1 MHIGVI
7 VSMKKGLDHFVYREL
22 GVLAA
27 QGASISLFPTKFRLG
42 LYNAKDEW
50 ALNRWHPLA
59 VILWQP
65 FFCLRQ
71 PIRYVSL
78 LWEAMTTKALAEF
91 AIGWYF
97 ARNMASVDV
106 IYSICGDRKFF
117 VGYFCKRILAKPLAV
132 EIHAYELYRNPNW
145 SLFTRALSF
154 CDRIITV
161 TEYNKEL
168 LVERYQV
175 APSKIEVVRISVD
188 TEDYYPADK
197 FVILIVSYFDERKG
211 HEILFRAIK
220 ELAQDDLE
228 VWVVGGGDERAG
240 MVDVRSLAVQLGVDS
255 QVAFFGRLGGNAL
268 KAMYRAC
275 DVFCLPCR
283 EDSRGVSEGFPTV
296 LAEAMAFGKP
306 VITTRHV
313 EIPRI
318 VDEVVVD
325 ENDVGGLAQ
334 AIHQLYQSEALRK
347 RLGERNRE
355 TASKLFSTHNAE
367 LTAKILS
374 ELVKQPT
381 ES

>member
-1 MHIGVI
+1 
-7 VSMKKGLDHFVYREL
+7 
-22 GVLAA
+22 
-27 QGASISLFPTKFRLG
+27 
-42 LYNAKDEW
+42 
-50 ALNRWHPLA
+50 
-59 VILWQP
+59 
-65 FFCLRQ
+65 
-71 PIRYVSL
+71 
-78 LWEAMTTKALAEF
+78 
-91 AIGWYF
+91 
-97 ARNMASVDV
+97 
-106 IYSICGDRKFF
+106 
-117 VGYFCKRILAKPLAV
+117 
-132 EIHAYELYRNPNW
+132 
-145 SLFTRALSF
+145 
-154 CDRIITV
+154 
-161 TEYNKEL
+161 
-168 LVERYQV
+168 
-175 APSKIEVVRISVD
+175 
-188 TEDYYPADK
+188 
-197 FVILIVSYFDERKG
+197 
-211 HEILFRAIK
+211 
-220 ELAQDDLE
+220 
-228 VWVVGGGDERAG
+228 